1 MRFSSAP
8 AWSIPPRRQLKKKL
22 ENPGPGAYISHSSS
36 LSRIA
41 AKVGTGARTDI
52 SKRPTKTPGP
62 GAYNLARER
71 PNTGSA
77 TYPLLSFGSEQKFL
91 SLRKDL
97 IPGPGTYT
105 TVSEEI
111 QGPKWGMKGKGRTLS
126 TEQKPVGCS

>member
-8 AWSIPPRRQLKKKL
+8 AWSIPPRRQLKRKV
-22 ENPGPGAYISHSSS
+22 ENPGPGTYISHSSS

-62 GAYNLARER
+62 GTYNLAHDR
-71 PNTGSA
+71 PSIGSA
-77 TYPLLSFGSEQKFL
+77 TYPLLRFGTEQKFL

-105 TVSEEI
+105 TISEDV
-111 QGPKWGMKGKGRTLS
+111 QGPKWGMNGKGRTQ
-126 TEQKPVGCS
+126 TAEDKPV